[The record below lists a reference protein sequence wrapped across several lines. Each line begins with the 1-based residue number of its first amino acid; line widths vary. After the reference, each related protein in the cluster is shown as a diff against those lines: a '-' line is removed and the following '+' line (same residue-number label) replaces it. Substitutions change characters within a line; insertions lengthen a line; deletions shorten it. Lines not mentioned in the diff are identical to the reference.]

1 MTLLRKLLVP
11 VIVLALAIAAFFS
24 FVVGGSHQKTLT
36 ADFPRT
42 VSLYEGSDVRVL
54 GVPIGTVDSVTP
66 SGTQV
71 VVTMHYDA
79 DVKIPADAKAVII
92 SPSIVGDR
100 FVQLTP
106 AYSGGQAL
114 ATGAT
119 LDQDHTAVPLEL
131 DQIYSS
137 LDDLTVA
144 LGPNGANKKGAL
156 TDLLQTTARNFGGQG
171 KKFHRTIEDF
181 GKLSGTL
188 ADNKDQLFGSVRQLE
203 GFVRTLSRNDHTV
216 RRFNQ
221 TLSQVS
227 GMLEGERGDLA
238 SSLHNLGIAMHQ
250 VSGFVRDN
258 RAILGKNIA
267 GLDDITQILVKQRGA
282 LAETL
287 RNAPL
292 ALNNLA
298 LTYNPQ
304 AGTLDTRANLGEI
317 ANQITSD
324 PSTFLCGIL
333 NQANQGGQSCDVI
346 KQILGKNRPGALG
359 GAANRRTTV
368 DRSDPTLGG
377 LVEVGR

>member
-36 ADFPRT
+36 ADFPHT

-171 KKFHRTIEDF
+171 KKFHQTIEDF

-203 GFVRTLSRNDHTV
+203 GFVRTLARNDATV
-216 RRFNQ
+216 RSFNQ
-221 TLSQVS
+221 SLAQVS
-227 GMLEGERGDLA
+227 QMLKGERGDLA
-238 SSLHNLGIAMHQ
+238 ASLHNLGIAMKQ

-258 RAILGKNIA
+258 REILGKNIT
-267 GLDDITQILVKQRGA
+267 GLDRVTQILVKQRAA
-282 LAETL
+282 LTETL
-287 RNAPL
+287 RDAPL
-292 ALNNLA
+292 ALNNLL

-304 AGTLDTRANLGEI
+304 AGTLDTRANIGEI
-317 ANQITSD
+317 GHQLTSD
-324 PSTFLCGIL
+324 PATFLCGIL
-333 NQANQGGQSCDVI
+333 DQADSGGQACSAVR
-346 KQILGKNRPGALG
+346 QVLGKNRAAAPARHPGP
-359 GAANRRTTV
+359 TSY
-368 DRSDPTLGG
+368 DRIDPSLAG
-377 LVEVGR
+377 LVEAGR